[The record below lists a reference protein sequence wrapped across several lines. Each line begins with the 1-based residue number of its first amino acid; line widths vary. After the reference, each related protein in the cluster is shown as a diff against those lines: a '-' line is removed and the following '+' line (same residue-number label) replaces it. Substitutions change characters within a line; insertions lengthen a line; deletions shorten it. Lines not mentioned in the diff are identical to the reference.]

1 MLRKSVYWPEAKVAE
16 YHEEEDA
23 GEPQP
28 GYVLISNHYSLV
40 SQSSEFQWL
49 ESDISHVVI
58 GTTFP
63 FIPGYS
69 SAGYVLKVGKGVKDF
84 KVGDKVI
91 GAPVYGAHSN
101 LTYVK
106 AEDVYHVS
114 DNVKLDDAVFYNL
127 GMTAIYSIH
136 MSHLQLGQSLAI
148 IGYGVVGK
156 ISLQVAHENGAHPIL
171 VLDHDP
177 KRLQNALQN
186 GADYALNPDDTEGIK
201 KALSHFDDNGVD
213 VALDVSGSNQGINQ
227 CLDLAKPFGQVI
239 WCTATNKPQEIDY
252 GKLFIKCLTVKG
264 DFVNTNM
271 ALQRKSIKEFLW
283 LLSAKRISLPDHS
296 DTIYEPTDENIKMI
310 YDHVLKHEK
319 LQNPLFKWRSD
330 DEK

>member
-1 MLRKSVYWPEAKVAE
+1 MLRKSVYWPAAKVAE
-16 YHEEEDA
+16 YHEEETA

-28 GYVLISNHYSLV
+28 GYILIANHYSLV

-49 ESDISHVVI
+49 ESDVSHVVL

-69 SAGYVLKVGKGVKDF
+69 SAGYVLKVGKGVTGF
-84 KVGDKVI
+84 KAGDKVI

-106 AEDVYHVS
+106 AEDVYHVP

-136 MSHLQLGQSLAI
+136 MANLELGQSIAI

-156 ISLQVAHENGAHPIL
+156 IALQVAHANGAHPIMI
-171 VLDHDP
+171 LDRDD
-177 KRLQNALQN
+177 KRLKQALAQGADFAFKPDDLTGIDKALQTM
-186 GADYALNPDDTEGIK
+186 GG
-201 KALSHFDDNGVD
+201 GVD
-213 VALDVSGSNQGINQ
+213 LALDASGSNHGINQ
-227 CLDLAKPFGQVI
+227 CLDLAKPFGKVI
-239 WCTATNKPQEIDY
+239 WCTATNKPQTIDY

-264 DFVNTNM
+264 DFVNTDM
-271 ALQRKSIKEFLW
+271 DLQRKSIREFLW
-283 LLSAKRISLPDHS
+283 LLSTRQIALPDHS
-296 DTIYEPTDENIKMI
+296 NTIYKPTDENIKKI
-310 YDHVLKHEK
+310 YGHVLRHEK
-319 LQNPLFKWRSD
+319 MKNPLFQWRTD
-330 DEK
+330 NEQ